1 MKKLF
6 TLFLLTLFA
15 LGAKAGEVDITSSFS
30 YTWNGE
36 ESFST
41 NEDGVIVFEAVQW
54 GGLASWRGAEDWSG
68 YEKLVVE
75 FAEATTVGTQIL
87 IQGASPQVSQFADAG
102 STSLEATFA
111 GHDMTAVSQV
121 ALQAN
126 AAGTVYVKRIYLV
139 EKENDQP
146 VDPTQDQTLDLLPK
160 FTGTWN
166 EAETIT
172 TNSDGSK
179 EYTSVEWGGMAAWLG
194 GADWSNY
201 DALIIEFADATTCAT
216 KVAVIGPDIELNQ
229 EAGITSITIPFEGY
243 DMTAVEQVGL
253 QTAEAV
259 RLTVTKAYLIKYGQ
273 AESELKFDAENT
285 SVQAM
290 TFGMD
295 DEEPETVT
303 VKFPETGWG
312 QDGENIIKSA
322 LKSFVIN
329 SFNTKVTGGT
339 ASSVKVVAWVYHADK
354 QRKDDDSKEFELTAG
369 DDGMWSCE
377 LNIDILPMLG
387 EEDDWIMELYFEGQD
402 ASGNTFMYNNG
413 GENYKVFFNNKVSNT
428 IAFDKENSSMTAT
441 SVFLQEE
448 TGEKKTETAT
458 MPLTDEYASQQI
470 HGTLLELVINSISLK
485 VINGKARDVCV
496 YAFCSPA
503 NSDAAIV
510 YNEFERGLTEGED
523 GVWTADNM
531 TDVLTSGL
539 TDGDWV
545 LQYTF
550 RGNDVETGKE
560 FWLKTDTK
568 EPFKV
573 YFTYSAGTQ
582 KKKGDVN
589 GDGVV
594 NISDI
599 VAVIN
604 QMAGTSLYPYANV
617 NGDGKVDISDVVSI
631 INIIA
636 GASAE

>member
-172 TNSDGSK
+172 TNADGSK

-329 SFNTKVTGGT
+329 SISTKVTGGT

-413 GENYKVFFNNKVSNT
+413 GENYKVFFNNKASAS
-428 IAFDKENSSMTAT
+428 IAFDTNNSMLTGSSTFIHEN
-441 SVFLQEE
+441 
-448 TGEKKTETAT
+448 TGEQKTEYMF
-458 MPLTDEYASQQI
+458 MPLTSEYAEQSIQGTVLQI
-470 HGTLLELVINSISLK
+470 ILNSVSLK
-485 VINGKARDVCV
+485 VINGQARDVCV
-496 YAFCSPA
+496 FAWCYPQGESK
-503 NSDAAIV
+503 SDDNKV
-510 YNEFERGLTEGED
+510 MERGFAESEE
-523 GVWTADNM
+523 GVWYADEMNEDVTAN
-531 TDVLTSGL
+531 L
-539 TDGDWV
+539 TDGNWV
-545 LQYTF
+545 LEFCF
-550 RGNDVETGKE
+550 RGNDVESGKE
-560 FWLKTDTK
+560 FWLNNGGRN
-568 EPFKV
+568 FKV
-573 YFTYSAGTQ
+573 NFTFKAQNGGL
-582 KKKGDVN
+582 KGDVN
-589 GDGVV
+589 QDGKVD
-594 NISDI
+594 ISDV

-604 QMAGTSLYPYANV
+604 TMAKTADFPNADV
-617 NGDGKVDISDVVSI
+617 NGDKKVDISDVVSI
-631 INIIA
+631 INIMA
-636 GASAE
+636 GNE